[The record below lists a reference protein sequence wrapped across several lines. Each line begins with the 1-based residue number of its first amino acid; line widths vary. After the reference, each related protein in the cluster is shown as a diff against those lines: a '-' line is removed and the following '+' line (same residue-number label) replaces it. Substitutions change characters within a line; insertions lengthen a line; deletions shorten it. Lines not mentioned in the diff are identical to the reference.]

1 MKTLKNIQT
10 LSKIG
15 KILSKIIYIC
25 CIVGFAGCVVG
36 IIAMMIGGQAVKIGG
51 MTLHSILQTEANVA
65 EGTIW
70 SAIVVGLIFTV
81 GEFFLARMSYQYFEN
96 ELKAGTPFSKEGAKE
111 MFRLGISAIWI
122 PLATLIL
129 AQISQEI
136 FANLM
141 EAEKLELGG
150 FESVSLGVM
159 FIIMSLICKYGA
171 ELSEEKEE
179 NKEN

>member
-1 MKTLKNIQT
+1 MKTLKTIQT

-36 IIAMMIGGQAVKIGG
+36 IIAMIIGGQTAKLEGIS
-51 MTLHSILQTEANVA
+51 LHSILQTEANVA

-70 SAIVVGLIFTV
+70 SAIVVGLIFSV
-81 GEFFLARMSYQYFEN
+81 GEFFLARMSYRYFEN
-96 ELKAGTPFSKEGAKE
+96 ELKIGTPFSKEGAKE

-141 EAEKLELGG
+141 EVEKLDLDG

-159 FIIMSLICKYGA
+159 FIVMSLICKYGA
-171 ELSEEKEE
+171 ELKEE